1 MKLQTDLVNRFKS
14 ADRRFDRFTE
24 HFVAFT
30 TALDDFADAQCP
42 VRGVKITKS
51 DDLHSFAVTY
61 RTVTIDIRM
70 LCELSDTGTAT
81 ARVICTLARPSF
93 SLDSKVLGSFGFDG
107 QGISDHEVAEGD
119 DPVGMDHMARE
130 IVLSFVQLALQ
141 HRAA

>member
-1 MKLQTDLVNRFKS
+1 MKLQTDLLNRFKS

-24 HFVAFT
+24 NFAAFT
-30 TALDDFADAQCP
+30 MALDDFADAQCP

-51 DDLHSFAVTY
+51 DDPHFFAVAY

-93 SLDSKVLGSFGFDG
+93 AMERKVLGSFTFDG
-107 QGISDHEVAEGD
+107 QGVTDHEVDEGD
-119 DPVGMDHMARE
+119 DPVGMDYMAHE

>member
-1 MKLQTDLVNRFKS
+1 MKLQTDLLNRFKS

-24 HFVAFT
+24 NFAAFT
-30 TALDDFADAQCP
+30 MALDYFADAQCP

-70 LCELSDTGTAT
+70 FCELSASGTAT

-93 SLDSKVLGSFGFDG
+93 ALERKVLGSFSFDL
-107 QGISDHEVAEGD
+107 QGITDHEVDEGD
-119 DPVGMDHMARE
+119 DPVGMDHMAPE